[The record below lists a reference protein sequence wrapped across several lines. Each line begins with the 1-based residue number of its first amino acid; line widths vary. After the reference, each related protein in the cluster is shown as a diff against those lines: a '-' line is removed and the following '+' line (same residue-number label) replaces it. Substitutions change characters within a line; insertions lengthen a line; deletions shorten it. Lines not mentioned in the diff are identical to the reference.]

1 MNIDYRLDGPKE
13 APMLVLA
20 NSLGTTWDMWQP
32 QMAALTRD
40 FNVLRYNPRGHGST
54 PLPSCELNLEILGR
68 DVIAL
73 LDHLDVENASFCGIS
88 MGGLTGLWLARH
100 YPARFRK
107 MVVANTA
114 ARIGSEEAWLQRAR
128 QVREQGLSAVGAG
141 SSARWF
147 TPEFI
152 RHAHPQVSRLVMQLS
167 HGSAVG
173 YAACC
178 DVLAQAD
185 LHADAGRIN
194 LPLLVVAGEF
204 DTITP
209 LVQAQWLHQHIAKAR
224 LEVLPA
230 AHLSNIACPEEFNT
244 SVVNFLHT

>member
-1 MNIDYRLDGPKE
+1 MNIEYRLDGPKE

-128 QVREQGLSAVGAG
+128 QVREQGLSAVAAG
-141 SSARWF
+141 LPHAGLPQNLSAMR
-147 TPEFI
+147 T
-152 RHAHPQVSRLVMQLS
+152 HK
-167 HGSAVG
+167 SA
-173 YAACC
+173 
-178 DVLAQAD
+178 D
-185 LHADAGRIN
+185 
-194 LPLLVVAGEF
+194 
-204 DTITP
+204 
-209 LVQAQWLHQHIAKAR
+209 W
-224 LEVLPA
+224 
-230 AHLSNIACPEEFNT
+230 
-244 SVVNFLHT
+244 